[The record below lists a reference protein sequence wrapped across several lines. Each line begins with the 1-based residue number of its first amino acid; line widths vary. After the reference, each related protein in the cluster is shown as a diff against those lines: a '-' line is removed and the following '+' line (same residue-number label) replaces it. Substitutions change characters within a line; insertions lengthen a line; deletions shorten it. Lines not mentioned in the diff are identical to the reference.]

1 MKRYIIWI
9 WLCGLVPLWADTG
22 YIAVEKAKVLE
33 KPNLFAKVLG
43 TLSYGSKVELN
54 PAKKGTFYS
63 LKYQGKI
70 VYLHESALNKKKI
83 TITADSKTRTSTDEI
98 TAATKGFD
106 EAVESNYKT
115 GHAQLRYDLL
125 DKAEMMAGQA
135 NFQSSGLSFRK
146 LGKLGEYKT
155 GGGL

>member
-1 MKRYIIWI
+1 MKGYIVWI
-9 WLCGLVPLWADTG
+9 WLLSLASLWADAG

-54 PAKKGTFYS
+54 PAKKGAFYS
-63 LKYQGKI
+63 LKYQGKT
-70 VYLHESALNKKKI
+70 VYLHESTLNKKKI
-83 TITADSKTRTSTDEI
+83 TITADTKTRTSTDEI

-106 EAVESNYKT
+106 ETVESNYKA

-125 DKAEMMAGQA
+125 DKAEMMAEQT